1 MDIVISRTYYYFLYR
16 DAMMQG
22 FGVIWPELV
31 SDLLAK
37 RENGLEYTGITDY
50 YRLLDEYLDNQLD
63 PTPESNAI
71 DDYVEALEADILNE
85 IPTPQIE
92 PEEPLKA
99 DTHEDI
105 LDNIIENY
113 ENPRFGA
120 ETSTVAVMEIKNP
133 PGGQQEPAP
142 KEASYNTYWW
152 IGIAVVVTVIVVLI
166 AIIARKRHSHRKQ
179 LEKQRREN
187 TRA

>member
-1 MDIVISRTYYYFLYR
+1 
-16 DAMMQG
+16 MMQG

-50 YRLLDEYLDNQLD
+50 YRLLDEYLDNELD

-71 DDYVEALEADILNE
+71 DDYVEAMDTDILNE
-85 IPTPQIE
+85 IQPPQNE
-92 PEEPLKA
+92 PEETLNEE
-99 DTHEDI
+99 THENI
-105 LDNIIENY
+105 LENMIEND
-113 ENPRFGA
+113 ENPRSGA

-133 PGGQQEPAP
+133 PGGQQEAPP

-152 IGIAVVVTVIVVLI
+152 IGIAVAVTVVAVLVG
-166 AIIARKRHSHRKQ
+166 IIARKRHSHRKQ

>member
-1 MDIVISRTYYYFLYR
+1 
-16 DAMMQG
+16 MMQG

-63 PTPESNAI
+63 PMPESNSI
-71 DDYVEALEADILNE
+71 DDYVDMDVSNE
-85 IPTPQIE
+85 IPTQQIE
-92 PEEPLKA
+92 PEEPVNKN
-99 DTHEDI
+99 THEDMLENMI
-105 LDNIIENY
+105 KNY
-113 ENPRFGA
+113 EDSRFGA

-133 PGGQQEPAP
+133 PGGQQEAP
-142 KEASYNTYWW
+142 PTEASYNTYWW
-152 IGIAVVVTVIVVLI
+152 IGIAVAVTVVAVLI
-166 AIIARKRHSHRKQ
+166 GIIARKRHSHRKQ

>member
-1 MDIVISRTYYYFLYR
+1 
-16 DAMMQG
+16 MMQG

-71 DDYVEALEADILNE
+71 DDYVEALDPDMLNE
-85 IPTPQIE
+85 IPTPPHE
-92 PEEPLKA
+92 PEEPLKE
-99 DTHEDI
+99 DTHED
-105 LDNIIENY
+105 LLNIIENFG
-113 ENPRFGA
+113 NPRFGA

-133 PGGQQEPAP
+133 PGGQQEAPP

-152 IGIAVVVTVIVVLI
+152 IGIAVAVTVIVVLI
-166 AIIARKRHSHRKQ
+166 AIIARKRRSHRKQ